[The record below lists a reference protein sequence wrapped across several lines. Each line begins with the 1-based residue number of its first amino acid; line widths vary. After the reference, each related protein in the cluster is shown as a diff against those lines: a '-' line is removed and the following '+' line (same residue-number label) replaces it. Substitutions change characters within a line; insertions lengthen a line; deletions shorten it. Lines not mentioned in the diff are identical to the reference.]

1 MATERSSADTLG
13 ETGAA
18 GPARSEAPT
27 GPRSVKALPPRQRE
41 PRRDAAL
48 ATGPRSRALYLA
60 AHRALTDLAGWPT
73 PIDAVAAARNY
84 PPSPETE
91 GMNVVTKGGLLGLI
105 DLVGKPECVREARA
119 FVRER
124 LGPDH
129 PALEDVELLVS
140 ELVTNSVRHSNSR
153 DGGQITVVL
162 ASIPDGIHAMVID
175 DGADT
180 TPRVRTDLDGEG
192 GRGMFLVDQ
201 LAQRWGTKDDAAG
214 RAVWFEVK
222 CRPRGRRPA
231 PASRTVP
238 GRGG

>member
-1 MATERSSADTLG
+1 VATERSSTDTLG
-13 ETGAA
+13 KTGVAD
-18 GPARSEAPT
+18 PARSEAPT
-27 GPRSVKALPPRQRE
+27 GPLSVKALPPRQRE
-41 PRRDAAL
+41 PRRDDAL

-60 AHRALTDLAGWPT
+60 AHRALTDLTGWPT
-73 PIDAVAAARNY
+73 PIDAAAARDC
-84 PPSPETE
+84 PPLPVTE

-124 LGPDH
+124 LGPGH

-153 DGGQITVVL
+153 DGGPITVVL
-162 ASIPDGIHAMVID
+162 AGIPDGILAMVID

-180 TPRVRTDLDGEG
+180 TPRIRTDLDGEG

-222 CRPRGRRPA
+222 C
-231 PASRTVP
+231 
-238 GRGG
+238 